1 MGSAWR
7 KGVWVGLRVGGRH
20 TTSCTSHTCVEAEP
34 GHPWPCWLNHTTP
47 PPTHTLVQEMNLATP
62 GRTLTQQRKTAI
74 NFRDTCLY
82 KVFQLSLY
90 TLQEMLAKGADSRL
104 KEQVWS
110 RGCVEG
116 EGGGGAD
123 SRLKEQVGR
132 GVGGGH
138 T

>member
-1 MGSAWR
+1 
-7 KGVWVGLRVGGRH
+7 
-20 TTSCTSHTCVEAEP
+20 
-34 GHPWPCWLNHTTP
+34 
-47 PPTHTLVQEMNLATP
+47 MNLATP

-104 KEQVWS
+104 KEQV
-110 RGCVEG
+110 
-116 EGGGGAD
+116 
-123 SRLKEQVGR
+123 GR
-132 GVGGGH
+132 GGGGGH